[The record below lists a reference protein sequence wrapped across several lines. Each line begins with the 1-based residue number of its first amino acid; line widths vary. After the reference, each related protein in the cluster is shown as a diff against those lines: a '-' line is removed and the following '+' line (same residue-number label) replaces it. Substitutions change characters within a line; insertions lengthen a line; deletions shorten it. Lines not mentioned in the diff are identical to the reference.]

1 MKRYSIGE
9 NAAGGQ
15 RRLSPSQLIADTCSL
30 GVTMRAGLG
39 GHAGRRQADEQQA
52 VDCGGRRREVGPH
65 HADADED
72 VEGAVDDDGR
82 EDGGDRVRA
91 NDRDN

>member
-1 MKRYSIGE
+1 
-9 NAAGGQ
+9 
-15 RRLSPSQLIADTCSL
+15 
-30 GVTMRAGLG
+30 MRAGLG
-39 GHAGRRQADEQQA
+39 GHAGRRLDASRSVAEEADAQQA

-82 EDGGDRVRA
+82 EDFGDRVRA
-91 NDRDN
+91 NERND